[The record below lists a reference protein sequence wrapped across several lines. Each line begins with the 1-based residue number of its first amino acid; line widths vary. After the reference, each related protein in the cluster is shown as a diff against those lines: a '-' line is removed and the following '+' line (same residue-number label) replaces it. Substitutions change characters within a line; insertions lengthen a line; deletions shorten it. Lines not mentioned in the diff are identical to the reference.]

1 MNNVLLYRPQFCLF
15 KRSWKPLPKI
25 DWHQPNQNLA
35 YNKMIENS
43 NSIVTA
49 SKQSLFL
56 LNYSKWIN
64 HFYMKPLYSLFFHS
78 SLHIEEH
85 ILWIKL
91 YLSTKRCFFPL
102 DHLFFIRVFHW
113 NHFAAWDVFVFFVI
127 IPFSLVSSIY

>member
-1 MNNVLLYRPQFCLF
+1 MFYYIDLSSVCSRDHENLYQKL
-15 KRSWKPLPKI
+15 I
-25 DWHQPNQNLA
+25 GTNPNQNLA
-35 YNKMIENS
+35 YNKMIENA

-64 HFYMKPLYSLFFHS
+64 HFHMKPLYSLFFHS

-91 YLSTKRCFFPL
+91 YLSTKRCFFSFRSS
-102 DHLFFIRVFHW
+102 LFYSSLSLK
-113 NHFAAWDVFVFFVI
+113 
-127 IPFSLVSSIY
+127 PFCCNEMSLSFSSLYHSV